1 MRSGE
6 RFKAVDA
13 IRYPAERAPRI
24 RQKAETGMPSLGSWL
39 ICQGVGVVARS
50 GWRRS

>member
-13 IRYPAERAPRI
+13 IRYPAERARRI

-39 ICQGVGVVARS
+39 IC
-50 GWRRS
+50 